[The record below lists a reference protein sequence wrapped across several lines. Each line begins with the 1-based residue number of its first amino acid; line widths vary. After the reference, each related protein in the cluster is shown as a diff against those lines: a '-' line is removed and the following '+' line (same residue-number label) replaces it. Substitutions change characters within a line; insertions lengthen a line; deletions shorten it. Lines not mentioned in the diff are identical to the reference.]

1 MVSFFFVNRKSCND
15 YYRKNRLLFKKGVLI
30 MLKKLLNRKKVNS
43 IKCGVR
49 DIQETMN
56 SIYNAGNEVIES
68 RQIIKRNDEGF
79 VIGIEVEIFY
89 R

>member
-1 MVSFFFVNRKSCND
+1 
-15 YYRKNRLLFKKGVLI
+15 
-30 MLKKLLNRKKVNS
+30 MLKKVLNRKKVQS

-56 SIYNAGNEVIES
+56 SIYNAGSEVVDT
-68 RQIIKRNDEGF
+68 RQIVKRNDEGF
-79 VIGIEVEIFY
+79 IIGIEVEIFY

>member
-1 MVSFFFVNRKSCND
+1 
-15 YYRKNRLLFKKGVLI
+15 
-30 MLKKLLNRKKVNS
+30 MLKKLLNRKKKVNS